1 MCQKVEGTTHSTH
14 IRLSFSLFSIVGLA
28 SMNIRV
34 SPNVIDST
42 SIYVFYLQLGVVGG
56 VVDLVHVG
64 VLPYVGHQVGV

>member
-1 MCQKVEGTTHSTH
+1 
-14 IRLSFSLFSIVGLA
+14 
-28 SMNIRV
+28 MNIRV

-42 SIYVFYLQLGVVGG
+42 SIYVFYLQLGVVVG